1 MKPAVQTLVADQA
14 QAGQRLDNWLLARL
28 KGAPRTLIY
37 RILRSGEVRVNSG
50 RVAPS
55 YRVVAGDRIRIPPIR
70 LPEPDTPS
78 APPRRWLDALRQ
90 AVLFEDEALL
100 VLDKPAGLAAHGG
113 SGISHGVIEVMQ
125 HLHPDWPGLALAHR
139 LDRETSGCL
148 LLAKDR
154 PALLALHAA
163 LQSGGVEKHYTGLLH
178 GRLPLG
184 REIRVDAPLE
194 KQRERGGERVV
205 EVSSEGQRADTR
217 IKPLRHYGGA
227 TLADIRLGTGRM
239 HQARVHCAHIGHPL
253 AGDDKYGDRAFNREL
268 RPLGLKRHFLHAASL
283 ALRHPVSGERLR
295 IEAPLPADLQT
306 VLDRLSRR

>member
-1 MKPAVQTLVADQA
+1 MKPAAQTLVASEA

-50 RVAPS
+50 RVRPS
-55 YRVVAGDRIRIPPIR
+55 YRVAAGDRIRIPPLR
-70 LPEPDTPS
+70 LAEPEAPG
-78 APPRRWLDALRQ
+78 APPRRWLEALPQ

-125 HLHPDWPGLALAHR
+125 HLHPDWPMLALAHR

-148 LLAKDR
+148 LLAKTR

-163 LQSGGVEKHYTGLLH
+163 LQSGGVEKHYTGLLQ

-205 EVSSEGQRADTR
+205 EVSGGGQHADTR
-217 IKPLRHYGGA
+217 IRPLRHLGHA

-283 ALRHPVSGERLR
+283 AFRHPLSGERVR
-295 IEAPLPADLQT
+295 VEAALAADLQA
-306 VLDRLSRR
+306 VLDRLGGR